1 MSPFAKAALLS
12 VAAGF
17 VFNLET
23 TLVKAM
29 EGVPLATL
37 VLARAL
43 GQIAWTL
50 PALARDPTLPRTRA
64 LPMQLFRGVL
74 SVVSWYTYYLAFTGL
89 PLATATVLSFTS
101 VLFVTALAGPVLG
114 EKVRWR
120 RWSATLVGFAGVVAI
135 IRPGDAG
142 AVALDWPLAAALASA
157 LMGAM
162 IVLTTKTLARTE
174 RTGTIMFWIGVVSVA
189 VAVPAALPTLTWPG
203 WGNFGLLILCG
214 ICGPLGM
221 HLWINALRMVDASVI
236 APISYIRLVFAA
248 ATGVLLFR
256 EVPDIWLGIGAA
268 LIVGSAIYITRR
280 EAQVARRRAAPLA
293 VNAQAAL
300 PLQTT
305 KPDSA
310 SAASSGE
317 SASPNSR

>member
-17 VFNLET
+17 IFNLET
-23 TLVKAM
+23 TVVKAI

-43 GQIAWTL
+43 GQLAWTL
-50 PALARDPTLPRTRA
+50 PALIRDPTLPRTRA
-64 LPMQLFRGVL
+64 LPMQIFRGLL
-74 SVVSWYTYYLAFTGL
+74 SIVSWYTYYLAFTGL

-135 IRPGDAG
+135 VRPGEAG

-157 LMGAM
+157 MMGAI

-174 RTGTIMFWIGVVSVA
+174 RTGTIMFWIGVVAVA
-189 VAVPAALPTLTWPG
+189 VALPVALPGLAWPG
-203 WGNFGLLILCG
+203 WTNFLLLLLCG
-214 ICGPLGM
+214 ICGPFAM
-221 HLWINALRMVDASVI
+221 HLWINALRMVDASVV
-236 APISYIRLVFAA
+236 APISYVRLIFAA
-248 ATGVLLFR
+248 ATGVLLFE
-256 EVPDIWLGIGAA
+256 EVPDAWLGLGAA
-268 LIVGSAIYITRR
+268 LIVGSAVYITRR

-293 VNAQAAL
+293 ANAQAAL
-300 PLQTT
+300 PIQPTN
-305 KPDSA
+305 PQAD
-310 SAASSGE
+310 SAASSGP
-317 SASPNSR
+317 SSSPNSR

>member
-23 TLVKAM
+23 TLVKAI

-43 GQIAWTL
+43 GQLGWTL
-50 PALARDPTLPRTRA
+50 PALLRDPTLPRTRA
-64 LPMQLFRGVL
+64 LPMQIFRGLL
-74 SVVSWYTYYLAFTGL
+74 SIVSWYTYYLAFTGL

-120 RWSATLVGFAGVVAI
+120 RWSATLVGFAGVIAI
-135 IRPGDAG
+135 VRPGEAG

-157 LMGAM
+157 LMGAV

-174 RTGTIMFWIGVVSVA
+174 RTGTIMFWIGVVAVSVA
-189 VAVPAALPTLTWPG
+189 LPVALPGLAWPG
-203 WGNFGLLILCG
+203 WGNFFLLLLCA
-214 ICGPLGM
+214 ICGPFAM
-221 HLWINALRMVDASVI
+221 HLWINALRMVDASVV
-236 APISYIRLVFAA
+236 APISYVRLIFAA
-248 ATGVLLFR
+248 ATGVLLFD
-256 EVPDIWLGIGAA
+256 EVPDAWLGFGAA
-268 LIVGSAIYITRR
+268 LIVGSALYITRR
-280 EAQVARRRAAPLA
+280 EAQVTRRRAAPLA
-293 VNAQAAL
+293 ANAQAAL
-300 PLQTT
+300 PIQSP
-305 KPDSA
+305 KPQAD
-310 SAASSGE
+310 SAASSGPD
-317 SASPNSR
+317 SNPNAR